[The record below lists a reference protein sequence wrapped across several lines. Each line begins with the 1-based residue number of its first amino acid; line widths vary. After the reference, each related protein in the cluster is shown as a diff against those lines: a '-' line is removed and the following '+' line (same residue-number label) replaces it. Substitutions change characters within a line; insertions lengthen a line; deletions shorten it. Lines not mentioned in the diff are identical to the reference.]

1 MGSNQVVNDRIGD
14 VGKGAIGSAIGG
26 GSTREGVWSRAT

>member
-14 VGKGAIGSAIGG
+14 VGKGAIGSAIGR